1 MSKWVKPDDGFCL
14 EPPPNQS
21 TRKRLTRKRPAPKD
35 VDSSAPSGI
44 DTPTPDP
51 AESVVRT
58 SGGSWVEKFA
68 PKSRDAGAIVL
79 LCGPAGSG
87 KTATLRC
94 LAVEQGFTVCE
105 WVNPVS
111 LTAKT
116 EFNPNWD
123 FGRTSGQV
131 EQFEDFLFQSSR
143 YPSLLSGDSAKRVV
157 LVEDLP
163 NIFIRDV
170 ESLHRV
176 LRMCRRVAVAPL
188 VFIISDSSDKLEHRL
203 FPEALMRELD
213 VTKITF
219 NSIATTFVTK
229 ALCALLD
236 KAVQSQAITHEPTA
250 DDIDSIVAASNGD
263 IRSAINALEFF
274 CSPQQSIGP
283 VRSKPAAK
291 GQWNGACNKRRKK
304 APKPDGPS
312 CGIGRDVPLTL
323 FHSLGKILHCK
334 RKQPEGPKQVD
345 DGSEASPGDLSLSSI
360 KDPNKCPS
368 TDINPEEVFERA
380 AISGEAFALFLHH
393 NMPDFAA
400 DIHTVAQCSEWF
412 CHGDVLLSEWTSEN
426 VMEKHA
432 MSVVTRGVISSL
444 SQQGA
449 RSVGWKPL
457 TKPQWTPQY
466 RTRAA
471 IGQGAIPGYASK
483 KWSSVIRSSL
493 HEQDVVDDSE
503 VELSVNYT
511 CSNVETVLDDRDYSD
526 EEVII
531 EEYDD

>member
-1 MSKWVKPDDGFCL
+1 
-14 EPPPNQS
+14 
-21 TRKRLTRKRPAPKD
+21 
-35 VDSSAPSGI
+35 
-44 DTPTPDP
+44 
-51 AESVVRT
+51 
-58 SGGSWVEKFA
+58 
-68 PKSRDAGAIVL
+68 
-79 LCGPAGSG
+79 
-87 KTATLRC
+87 
-94 LAVEQGFTVCE
+94 
-105 WVNPVS
+105 
-111 LTAKT
+111 
-116 EFNPNWD
+116 
-123 FGRTSGQV
+123 
-131 EQFEDFLFQSSR
+131 
-143 YPSLLSGDSAKRVV
+143 
-157 LVEDLP
+157 
-163 NIFIRDV
+163 
-170 ESLHRV
+170 
-176 LRMCRRVAVAPL
+176 
-188 VFIISDSSDKLEHRL
+188 
-203 FPEALMRELD
+203 MRELD

-274 CSPQQSIGP
+274 CSPQQSVGP

-291 GQWNGACNKRRKK
+291 RQWNGACNKRRKK
-304 APKPDGPS
+304 APKPDVPS

-334 RKQPEGPKQVD
+334 RKQPEGSKTD
-345 DGSEASPGDLSLSSI
+345 DGSEASAGDLSLSSI

-368 TDINPEEVFERA
+368 TDISPEEVFERA

-457 TKPQWTPQY
+457 TKPQWSAAFRDIRQKLYDLRVAFKGLHSTGRELQLDRVPYLAMLQKSGLQLSN
-466 RTRAA
+466 TRRALVEE
-471 IGQGAIPGYASK
+471 IGTLASRNFFR
-483 KWSSVIRSSL
+483 RSSL